1 MKQAVEKNERMRH
14 VLESAARF
22 QALVPDAVL
31 VGGTAVSAHL
41 GHRESLDHDHVLAD
55 LQERF
60 IEIFELLSAQAEWQT
75 AHVRDGKLIL
85 GTFGGVEAG
94 LRQLR
99 RARPLEAE
107 SVLLGN
113 GAAVR
118 VPTLPE
124 MARVKAFLITNRN
137 QTRDYLDFAALA
149 ERMGVVAVAHILL
162 GMDDYYEKCLSSS
175 GSVGAELLSMLASP
189 SPSDA
194 DATRELS
201 RYKGL
206 DARYHDWG
214 VVVNICRHVAEAMLK
229 GGPQDGGV

>member
-1 MKQAVEKNERMRH
+1 MRHAIAKNERMRR

-31 VGGTAVSAHL
+31 VGGTAVSAHI
-41 GHRESLDHDHVLAD
+41 GHRESLDHDRVLAD
-55 LQERF
+55 LQGRF
-60 IEIFELLSAQAEWQT
+60 AEIFELLSAQEEWRT

-99 RARPLEAE
+99 RARPLETE
-107 SVLLGN
+107 SFLLES
-113 GAAVR
+113 GATVK

-124 MARVKAFLITNRN
+124 MARIKAFLITNRN

-149 ERMGVVAVAHILL
+149 ERMGAAVAAQVLL
-162 GMDDYYEKCLSSS
+162 GMDMYYEKILSSS
-175 GSVGAELLSMLASP
+175 GSVSAELMILLAEP
-189 SPSDA
+189 SPDDA
-194 DATRELS
+194 AATRELS

-206 DARYHDWG
+206 DAKYHDWD
-214 VVVNICRHVAEAMLK
+214 VIVEICRKVAEAMLK
-229 GGPQDGGV
+229 GGSGC

>member
-1 MKQAVEKNERMRH
+1 MKQAVEKNERMRR

-55 LQERF
+55 LQNRF
-60 IEIFELLSAQAEWQT
+60 VEIFELLSAQVEWQT
-75 AHVRDGKLIL
+75 AHVREGKLIL

-99 RARPLEAE
+99 RARPLETEMVSLE
-107 SVLLGN
+107 S
-113 GAAVR
+113 GAFVK

-149 ERMGVVAVAHILL
+149 ERMGIAAAARVLL
-162 GMDDYYEKCLSSS
+162 EMDAYYEKCLSSS
-175 GSVGAELLSMLASP
+175 GSVAAELLTLLAEP
-189 SPSDA
+189 SPADA
-194 DATRELS
+194 DAIRELP

-206 DARYHDWG
+206 DARYHDWD
-214 VVVNICRHVAEAMLK
+214 VVEGICRLVAEAMLK
-229 GGPQDGGV
+229 GGREC

>member
-1 MKQAVEKNERMRH
+1 MRR

-22 QALVPDAVL
+22 QSLVPDAVL
-31 VGGTAVSAHL
+31 VGGTAVSAHI

-60 IEIFELLSAQAEWQT
+60 VEIFELLSAQEEWRT

-85 GTFGGVEAG
+85 GSFGGVEAG

-99 RARPLEAE
+99 RDRPLETEPVRLE
-107 SVLLGN
+107 S
-113 GAAVR
+113 GATVK

-124 MARVKAFLITNRN
+124 MVRVKSFLITNRN

-149 ERMGVVAVAHILL
+149 ERMGVGVVAQILL
-162 GMDDYYEKCLSSS
+162 GMDAYYEKVLPSS
-175 GSVGAELLSMLASP
+175 GSVSAKLMTLLAEP
-189 SPSDA
+189 SPEDSA
-194 DATRELS
+194 ATRELA

-206 DARYHDWG
+206 DERFHDWG
-214 VVVNICRHVAEAMLK
+214 VIVGICQRVAEAMLK
-229 GGPQDGGV
+229 GGGA

>member
-1 MKQAVEKNERMRH
+1 MKQAVEKSERMRR

-22 QALVPDAVL
+22 QVLVPDAVL

-60 IEIFELLSAQAEWQT
+60 VEIFGLLSAQEEWRT
-75 AHVRDGKLIL
+75 SHVRDGKLIL
-85 GTFGGVEAG
+85 GTFCGVEAG

-99 RARPLEAE
+99 RARPLETE
-107 SVLLGN
+107 SVQIES
-113 GAAVR
+113 GATVK

-149 ERMGVVAVAHILL
+149 ERLGIVATAKILL
-162 GMDDYYEKCLSSS
+162 GMDDYYEKFLSSS
-175 GSVGAELLSMLASP
+175 GSVAAELLTLLAKP
-189 SPSDA
+189 SPDDA
-194 DATRELS
+194 AATCELP

-206 DARYHDWG
+206 DARFHDWSTI
-214 VVVNICRHVAEAMLK
+214 VEICHQVAQAMLK
-229 GGPQDGGV
+229 GGE

>member
-1 MKQAVEKNERMRH
+1 MKQAVEKNERMRR

-22 QALVPDAVL
+22 QSLVPDAVL

-55 LQERF
+55 LEERF
-60 IEIFELLSAQAEWQT
+60 VEIFEVLLAQAEWQT

-99 RARPLEAE
+99 RERPLETE
-107 SVLLGN
+107 LVLLES
-113 GAAVR
+113 GATVR

-124 MARVKAFLITNRN
+124 MVRVKAFLITNRN
-137 QTRDYLDFAALA
+137 QTRDYLDFAALV
-149 ERMGVVAVAHILL
+149 ERMGIVSAAHILL
-162 GMDDYYEKCLSSS
+162 GMDAYYEKFLSST
-175 GSVGAELLSMLASP
+175 GSVSAELLSMLAAP
-189 SPSDA
+189 SPADV
-194 DATRELS
+194 DATRELP

-206 DARYHDWG
+206 DVRYHDWG
-214 VVVNICRHVAEAMLK
+214 VVVDICRHVAEAMLK
-229 GGPQDGGV
+229 GGREC